1 MKKEDKK
8 LNGFQI
14 GISKTFPVST
24 DFVWDFLFS
33 DEGLKI
39 WLGSINSE
47 DFELNKAYKTEDGI
61 MGKLTV
67 FEPDCHIRLTWKPL
81 HWTNIS
87 IVEVRI
93 KNSKGRAI
101 ILFHQTKI
109 ISLEQRE
116 EMRIRWNRVLSEFES
131 IFKE

>member
-1 MKKEDKK
+1 MQKEDKK
-8 LNGFQI
+8 LESFQI
-14 GISKTFPVST
+14 GISKTLPVST

-33 DEGLKI
+33 DKGIKI

-47 DFELNKAYKTEDGI
+47 DFELGKAYKTDEGV

-67 FEPDCHIRLTWKPL
+67 FKPDCHIRLTWKPP

-87 IVEVRI
+87 IVEVRV

-101 ILFHQTKI
+101 ILFHQTQI
-109 ISLEQRE
+109 INLEQRE
-116 EMRIRWNRVLSEFES
+116 EMRIRWNKVLSEFEN

>member
-47 DFELNKAYKTEDGI
+47 DFELNKTYKTEEGI
-61 MGKLTV
+61 TGKLTV
-67 FEPDCHIRLTWKPL
+67 FKPDSHIRLTWKPT

-87 IVEVRI
+87 IVEIRV

-109 ISLEQRE
+109 ISLEQWE
-116 EMRIRWNRVLSEFES
+116 EMKIRWNTVLGQFENV
-131 IFKE
+131 FKG